1 MTTSPSDRFEHG
13 ETVWEAFA
21 YITNDQRPCYRIR
34 RATFE
39 RPQPG
44 YELLHYDD
52 GRVDH
57 YWQTTDQR
65 VFRHHVEA
73 VAHCQGIFARLR
85 RDLENA
91 IDEVMALEDDH
102 PAGPGRSGITT
113 AGTAPPEVAK

>member
-1 MTTSPSDRFEHG
+1 MTTSRSDRFKHG
-13 ETVWEAFA
+13 EVVWEAFA
-21 YITNDQRPCYRIR
+21 YITNDQRPCFWIR

-39 RPQPG
+39 RTHRG
-44 YELLHYDD
+44 YELLHYED
-52 GRVDH
+52 GRVDQC
-57 YWQTTDQR
+57 WPTKDKR

-102 PAGPGRSGITT
+102 PAGSGRSGITT

>member
-21 YITNDQRPCYRIR
+21 YITNDQRPCYVIR

-39 RPQPG
+39 RPQRG
-44 YELLHYDD
+44 YELLHYED

-57 YWQTTDQR
+57 YWQTTVRR

-85 RDLENA
+85 RDIENA
-91 IDEVMALEDDH
+91 IYEVMALEDDH